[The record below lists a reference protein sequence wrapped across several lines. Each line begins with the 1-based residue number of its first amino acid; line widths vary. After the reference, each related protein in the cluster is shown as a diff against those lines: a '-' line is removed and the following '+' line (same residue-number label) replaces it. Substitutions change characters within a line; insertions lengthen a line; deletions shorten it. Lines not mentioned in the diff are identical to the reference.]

1 MYLKQYY
8 RARKAQNPEYYNL
21 HSLRKYYR
29 KQLKSVDDN
38 DVERKTKILSKLE
51 TLDEQLKAIK
61 DSRNKYTRWQGN
73 RSKSPSDAAA
83 LAGDA
88 CSPGRACHFYEA
100 ADAAA

>member
-1 MYLKQYY
+1 MSNVTAVKRSDPMYLKEYY

-51 TLDEQLKAIK
+51 TLDEQLKNIK
-61 DSRNKYTRWQGN
+61 ESRNKYTRWQ
-73 RSKSPSDAAA
+73 RMSD
-83 LAGDA
+83 D
-88 CSPGRACHFYEA
+88 SSEN
-100 ADAAA
+100 